1 VSNGE
6 RTHFSTLRLEREG
19 PIARVTLARPE
30 VRNAFNAE
38 MIAEV
43 TACFSE
49 LAKDE
54 GLRVVVLSG
63 EGNLFCA
70 GADVNWMRDSEHATR
85 DENREDALRMA
96 GMFLAIDEFPA
107 AVVARV
113 QGGALGGGVGLIAC
127 CDVVVAAEDARFSF
141 SEVRLGILPAVISRF
156 AIAKIGRGQARR
168 WFLTA
173 ETLTAARAAEIRLVH
188 EVVPAGELDR
198 KTEEIAQ
205 AIVAN
210 GPRAVREAK
219 RMIRRVATLP
229 RDDAIEFAVET
240 IARVRVSAEAQEGLR
255 AFLEKREPSW
265 RAGAK
270 IPAGSSRKTP
280 A

>member
-1 VSNGE
+1 VTAAE
-6 RTHFSTLRLEREG
+6 RPSFSTLRLEREG
-19 PIARVTLARPE
+19 PIARVTLARPD

-38 MIAEV
+38 MIGEV

-54 GLRVVVLSG
+54 ELRVVLIAG
-63 EGNLFCA
+63 EGSFFCA
-70 GADVNWMRDSEHATR
+70 GADVNWMRASVNATR

-113 QGGALGGGVGLIAC
+113 QGGALGGGVGMVAC
-127 CDVVVAAEDARFSF
+127 CDVAIAAEDARFAF

-156 AIAKIGRGQARR
+156 ALAKIGRSQARR

-173 ETLTAARAAEIRLVH
+173 ESMPAARAESIGLVH
-188 EVVPAGELDR
+188 EVVSPQDLDSV
-198 KTEEIAQ
+198 TEKIVQ
-205 AIVAN
+205 ALVAN
-210 GPRAVREAK
+210 GPRAIREAK

-240 IARVRVSAEAQEGLR
+240 IARIRVSTEAQEGLR
-255 AFLEKREPSW
+255 AFLEKREPGW
-265 RAGAK
+265 RAPGAS
-270 IPAGSSRKTP
+270 ATP
-280 A
+280 AR